1 MNPFSY
7 DQIKID
13 KRSSLKISYQL
24 AQSIKLM
31 LLNHEMTYNES
42 LPSIV
47 DMSQSL
53 GIRKTD
59 VEEAYQLL
67 LDEKFITKV
76 DQMFHVNY
84 FHFSANFFLDVVPLI
99 DAIRQMGM
107 EATTKTL
114 SKKVV
119 NLPSE
124 LQLSPQLSN
133 DNKYINI
140 KRLYYGNGIPLV
152 VLDIFMP
159 YNRFID
165 LDLNVGDHEGIYE
178 HLYKVHDIKV
188 TSSTRTFKVINIDK
202 ENAKILNML
211 PQTASYQGVSITY
224 DQHKEIVDITR
235 SWSIINYF
243 FEMEYSK
250 EDIEKIVAHHL
261 FFI

>member
-1 MNPFSY
+1 
-7 DQIKID
+7 
-13 KRSSLKISYQL
+13 
-24 AQSIKLM
+24 
-31 LLNHEMTYNES
+31 
-42 LPSIV
+42 
-47 DMSQSL
+47 
-53 GIRKTD
+53 
-59 VEEAYQLL
+59 
-67 LDEKFITKV
+67 
-76 DQMFHVNY
+76 
-84 FHFSANFFLDVVPLI
+84 
-99 DAIRQMGM
+99 MGM

-124 LQLSPQLSN
+124 LQLLPQLSN
-133 DNKYINI
+133 DDKYINI

-152 VLDIFMP
+152 ILDIFMP
-159 YNRFID
+159 YNRFQDI
-165 LDLNVGDHEGIYE
+165 DLNVSNQEGIYE
-178 HLYKVHDIKV
+178 HLYKFHDIKV

-224 DQHKEIVDITR
+224 DQHKKIVDITR
-235 SWSIINYF
+235 LWSIINYF